1 MEKKGTSTQ
10 TKEEEGTMAATVK
23 NYVYEVKSADS
34 KRILEQPAVSKSFLK
49 ECKKVAQKYRKK

>member
-1 MEKKGTSTQ
+1 
-10 TKEEEGTMAATVK
+10 MAATVK

-49 ECKKVAQKYRKK
+49 ECKKVAQKSRKK

>member
-10 TKEEEGTMAATVK
+10 TKEEEGTATVK
-23 NYVYEVKSADS
+23 NYVYEVKGADS